1 MRKAIPTKTETQVLH
16 LSRRRCC
23 VCFAL
28 NNDFGTKK
36 GQIAHL
42 DGKHSQNRLDNLAFL
57 CLEHH
62 DEYDSTSSQSKGL
75 KRSEVVGYRD
85 SLYQA
90 VGEFLY
96 SARLSSE
103 GESLLGATG
112 ELDYYLATFDSAQT
126 AGVMGLQRVGEAT
139 VSLSRRLKAANE
151 VAVKELQSGRASPT
165 GYRRWED
172 QVATALND
180 FARDVRHEVKHV
192 SDSARRLLDS
202 LSRAA
207 AVGSDIEQAPIAIFQ
222 QKLEDL
228 AHLRHAL
235 IKGRDAAL
243 ATGHEV
249 RNLQRG
255 STKLNRGRRLFFAV
269 LGEFAGMV
277 GDQLSEV
284 ERHEQHLRTV
294 ISLL

>member
-1 MRKAIPTKTETQVLH
+1 MRKAIPTETETQVLH

-23 VCFAL
+23 VCFGL
-28 NNDFGTKK
+28 DNDFGTKK

-62 DEYDSTSSQSKGL
+62 DEYDSTTSQSKGL
-75 KRSEVVGYRD
+75 RRSEVAGYRD

-90 VGEFLY
+90 VGEFLD
-96 SARLSSE
+96 SARLQSE
-103 GESLLGATG
+103 ESLLGATG
-112 ELDYYLATFDSAQT
+112 ELDYYLVSFDSAQT
-126 AGVMGLQRVGEAT
+126 TGVMGLQRVGAAT
-139 VSLSRRLKAANE
+139 ASLSRRLKAASK
-151 VAVKELQSGRASPT
+151 VAVKELQSGRASPN

-180 FARDVRHEVKHV
+180 FARDVRHEVNHV
-192 SDSARRLLDS
+192 GDSARRLLDS

-207 AVGSDIEQAPIAIFQ
+207 AVGSDIEQAPAAIFR

-228 AHLRHAL
+228 SGFRHAL
-235 IKGRDAAL
+235 LNGRDAAL
-243 ATGHEV
+243 ATGQEV
-249 RNLQRG
+249 RNLRRG

-269 LGEFAGMV
+269 LEEFAGMV

-284 ERHEQHLRTV
+284 ERHERHLRKV